1 MSIGTGL
8 VRRADQKKNEF
19 WAFKTW
25 DPEWCVYGQSPSS
38 PLQITSI
45 VGNRTLSIDGKKTR
59 KFHQGLDISMPVGTY
74 IRAPQYCKCV
84 RISRTPDAPSGNYVN
99 STKSIA

>member
-25 DPEWCVYGQSPSS
+25 DPECVC
-38 PLQITSI
+38 T
-45 VGNRTLSIDGKKTR
+45 VNRRHHRFK
-59 KFHQGLDISMPVGTY
+59 
-74 IRAPQYCKCV
+74 
-84 RISRTPDAPSGNYVN
+84 
-99 STKSIA
+99 